1 MTTTVLVTVGAGA
14 ETVVVADA
22 DGVAVP
28 PVPLVPHEVATPTAN
43 ATTGRSI
50 RRIAITTHSRI
61 AWPCSCHSS
70 TVRRGPALRADAEG
84 PRFVGRTTR
93 QRIR

>member
-28 PVPLVPHEVATPTAN
+28 AVPPVPLAPQAVATPTVN

-50 RRIAITTHSRI
+50 RRIAITTHSRT
-61 AWPCSCHSS
+61 A
-70 TVRRGPALRADAEG
+70 
-84 PRFVGRTTR
+84 
-93 QRIR
+93 